1 MSVER
6 SPLSRQNFAKLLTAP
21 GVFAGGFLPFER
33 AEWRGDRYSLG
44 KAAGKTPKDLF
55 DGVRLQVADPRN
67 IDRSRERAVQHDLS
81 SVVKS
86 LERLRSHPE
95 LAGVVLSPEM
105 IVGRDPAK
113 VSRVRFGLANPAN
126 GAFTNEAAAAA
137 ECHAIIRRAIRS
149 AGLSVASSSP
159 CDTAAGFKGLQA
171 WTDGI
176 RLRPSRTAA
185 ALWWARTAAA
195 VATVGF
201 VLWMIPPVA
210 RGIQGAF
217 ASAWNSCVAAYDHL
231 FPKLDQPWS
240 VDASD
245 GEFTDRVQ
253 VTWRAVPKATGYALY
268 RDDMRVPLET
278 VKGGDT
284 TSFDDVSAEVGAE
297 AKYAV
302 RATTMFTHG
311 QLSDANPGYRNI
323 EPPTGV
329 VASRGTVRDAVEVDW
344 QPVDGA
350 EQYLVRRDGGSSRS
364 DQATTASDEWRDT
377 SAPVG
382 VECRYQVCAK
392 RGVATSQP
400 SEPVAIGYRPARVP
414 TGLAAS
420 DGTSTVGVE
429 IAWNKVDGASEYR
442 LSRSSPDTPNETA
455 KQVQC
460 SSTSYVDRSAEP
472 GRSYVYHVTAV
483 TKMGAETAASNTD
496 DGWRGF
502 VKPELKA
509 SRGEF
514 TNRVQVKWTPV
525 PGADGYVI
533 LRDGAA
539 APVGNVARDAATS
552 FDDLT
557 ASAGKRHS
565 YTVQPVVPRGE
576 PPASDPE
583 AGWRAIAPPARPVA
597 SRGFTDRVIVEW
609 EQVAGAER
617 YDVLR
622 DGTLVGKVAGG
633 AKTEYVDQ
641 AAAIGRLYRYTLTSA
656 TEETGPGP
664 ASKPAEG
671 YRNLEKPKNVQV
683 RREGDTLLVTWQQ
696 VTGANRYEILRSDNQ
711 KGPQGF
717 ADGPTWQDD
726 QPAEGPVTYR
736 IRGRTDTVTGPES
749 EPASLP

>member
-329 VASRGTVRDAVEVDW
+329 VARFATPSRSTGSRLTGPSNISCVAMGAPRGAIRRPPPAMSGGTHRHRWALNAVIRSARSAVSRRASRANPWPSDTA
-344 QPVDGA
+344 PLA
-350 EQYLVRRDGGSSRS
+350 CRRDS
-364 DQATTASDEWRDT
+364 
-377 SAPVG
+377 
-382 VECRYQVCAK
+382 
-392 RGVATSQP
+392 
-400 SEPVAIGYRPARVP
+400 
-414 TGLAAS
+414 
-420 DGTSTVGVE
+420 
-429 IAWNKVDGASEYR
+429 
-442 LSRSSPDTPNETA
+442 
-455 KQVQC
+455 
-460 SSTSYVDRSAEP
+460 
-472 GRSYVYHVTAV
+472 
-483 TKMGAETAASNTD
+483 
-496 DGWRGF
+496 
-502 VKPELKA
+502 
-509 SRGEF
+509 
-514 TNRVQVKWTPV
+514 
-525 PGADGYVI
+525 
-533 LRDGAA
+533 
-539 APVGNVARDAATS
+539 
-552 FDDLT
+552 
-557 ASAGKRHS
+557 
-565 YTVQPVVPRGE
+565 
-576 PPASDPE
+576 PPAT
-583 AGWRAIAPPARPVA
+583 ARAP
-597 SRGFTDRVIVEW
+597 
-609 EQVAGAER
+609 
-617 YDVLR
+617 
-622 DGTLVGKVAGG
+622 
-633 AKTEYVDQ
+633 
-641 AAAIGRLYRYTLTSA
+641 
-656 TEETGPGP
+656 
-664 ASKPAEG
+664 
-671 YRNLEKPKNVQV
+671 
-683 RREGDTLLVTWQQ
+683 
-696 VTGANRYEILRSDNQ
+696 
-711 KGPQGF
+711 
-717 ADGPTWQDD
+717 
-726 QPAEGPVTYR
+726 
-736 IRGRTDTVTGPES
+736 
-749 EPASLP
+749 

>member
-1 MSVER
+1 MSVE
-6 SPLSRQNFAKLLTAP
+6 SFPLSRQQFVKLLTAP

-55 DGVRLQVADPRN
+55 DGVRLQAADPRN

-105 IVGRDPAK
+105 IVGRDPAG

-126 GAFTNEAAAAA
+126 GAFRSEAAAAA
-137 ECHAIIRRAIRS
+137 ECHSVIRRAVRS

-159 CDTAAGFKGLQA
+159 CDTAAGLKGLQA

-185 ALWWARTAAA
+185 ALGWARTAAA
-195 VATVGF
+195 VASVGF
-201 VLWMIPPVA
+201 VLWTIPPVA

-217 ASAWNSCVAAYDHL
+217 ASIWNGCVAVYDHL
-231 FPKLDQPWS
+231 FPKLDEPWS
-240 VDASD
+240 VEASD
-245 GEFTDRVQ
+245 GGFTDRVR
-253 VTWRAVPKATGYALY
+253 VTWHAVPKATGYALY
-268 RDDMRVPLET
+268 RDDMRVPLKT
-278 VKGGDT
+278 VDGGDS
-284 TSFDDVSAEVGAE
+284 TSFDDVSAEIGKE
-297 AKYAV
+297 TKYAV
-302 RATTMFTHG
+302 RATTMFTYG
-311 QLSDANPGYRNI
+311 KLSDADSGYRNI
-323 EPPTGV
+323 EAPMGV

-350 EQYLVRRDGGSSRS
+350 EQYIVLRDGATSRS
-364 DQATTASDEWRDT
+364 DQATTTNDEWRDT

-382 VECRYQVCAK
+382 VECRYRVCAK
-392 RGVATSQP
+392 RGIATSQP
-400 SEPVAIGYRPARVP
+400 SEPVAIGYRPTRVP
-414 TGLAAS
+414 TGLIAS
-420 DGTSTVGVE
+420 DGTSTEGVE
-429 IAWNKVDGASEYR
+429 INWNEVDGASEYR
-442 LSRSSPDTPNETA
+442 LSRSSPDTPNEA
-455 KQVQC
+455 AEQMEC
-460 SSTSYVDRSAEP
+460 SSPSYVDRSAEP

-483 TKMGAETAASNTD
+483 SQMGTETAASNRD

-502 VKPELKA
+502 VKPDVKA

-514 TNRVQVKWTPV
+514 TDRVHVEWTPV
-525 PGADGYVI
+525 SGAGGYVI

-539 APVGNVARDAATS
+539 APLGNVTRSAATS

-557 ASAGKRHS
+557 AAAGKRHS
-565 YTVQPVVPRGE
+565 YIVQPVVPRGE
-576 PPASDPE
+576 PPASDPDT
-583 AGWRAIAPPARPVA
+583 GWRAIGPPARPVA

-609 EQVAGAER
+609 EPVAGAER
-617 YDVLR
+617 YDVFR
-622 DGTLVGKVAGG
+622 DGTPVGKVAGG

-664 ASKPAEG
+664 TSKAAEG

-696 VTGANRYEILRSDNQ
+696 VTGATRYEILRSDNQ

-726 QPAEGPVTYR
+726 QPSDGPVAYR